1 VGALLPRNDQDPL
14 RSKGDEEQGIGACT
28 RLLDAAEQAYGF
40 VFVHEKEVGVG
51 QEGAHVRRLAIDQA
65 CIRPNRDTGLPP
77 CATPGGNGLHKVE
90 LSPGRTQGGDMH
102 QGGVLE
108 RFWEECRGELRFSA
122 PGGSEQGG
130 SPLAM
135 VRDL

>member
-28 RLLDAAEQAYGF
+28 HLRDAAEQAYGF

-51 QEGAHVRRLAIDQA
+51 QEGTHVRRLAIDQA
-65 CIRPNRDTGLPP
+65 CVSPNRYTGLLA
-77 CATPGGNGLHKVE
+77 CATPGGNGLDKVE
-90 LSPGRTQGGDMH
+90 LPSGRTQSGDMY
-102 QGGVLE
+102 QGSVLE
-108 RFWEECRGELRFSA
+108 RFWEERRGELRFSA